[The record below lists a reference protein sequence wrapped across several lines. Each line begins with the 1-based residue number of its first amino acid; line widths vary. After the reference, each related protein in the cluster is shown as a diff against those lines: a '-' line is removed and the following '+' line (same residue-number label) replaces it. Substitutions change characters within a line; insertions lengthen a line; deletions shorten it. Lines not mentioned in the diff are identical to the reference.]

1 MQISEIIQIL
11 QNLENR
17 YGDIEIETET
27 EYNKVSNFYDN
38 CLVIKIPEILFK

>member
-11 QNLENR
+11 QNLENQ
-17 YGDIEIETET
+17 YGDIEIETEN

-38 CLVIKIPEILFK
+38 YLIIKIPEILIK